1 MSRSEP
7 SYRLAINGKPLS
19 LQGRLMSLTLTDNKG
34 MEADQLDIEIDD
46 SDGQVEIPRRGV
58 KLTLALGWA
67 GRPLTDKGVFVV
79 DEVSH
84 QGAPD
89 KLTISARSADLRSG
103 LRTQKEKSWH
113 DQALGSIVTA
123 IARTNQL
130 KPVISAKFMTLMI
143 GHVDQ
148 SNESDMAFLTRLAK
162 DNGAVATV
170 KAGKLLFFAEGKATT
185 AGGTALTPIF
195 IDRIDGDQ
203 HEWSESDREAYT
215 GVTAQWQDKKT
226 GKKSSETAG
235 TKENVKTLRHVYIS
249 AHNARRAAYA
259 ELRKLASSTSNLKMN
274 LALGRPDIF
283 PEMLVIFSGFKSMI
297 GDTTWIINRLTH
309 RLDDSGLTTAV
320 EATAHV
326 SSVGLVTDGATAV
339 RACWIDRVSKAQIC
353 GIAGAGANIQTLPR
367 VFGNELAA
375 RRAAGLVL
383 GRPGANWYLEKT
395 QVAFLPQFL
404 PPASSAGDGREAA
417 ASQTNIYYQLAEW
430 LGVEW

>member
-1 MSRSEP
+1 MSRTEP
-7 SYRLAINGKPLS
+7 SYRLAIAGKPLS
-19 LQGRLMSLTLTDNKG
+19 LQGRLISLTLTDNKG

-89 KLTISARSADLRSG
+89 KLTISARSADLRAG

-113 DQALGSIVTA
+113 AQALGEIVTA
-123 IARTNQL
+123 IARANQL
-130 KPVISAKFMTLMI
+130 KPVISAKFMTLQV

-162 DNGAVATV
+162 SNGAVATV

-185 AGGTALTPIF
+185 ASGKPLTPVF
-195 IDRIDGDQ
+195 IDRSDGDQ
-203 HEWSESDREAYT
+203 HEWSESDRESYT

-226 GKKSSETAG
+226 GKKTSETAG
-235 TKENVKTLRHVYIS
+235 SKDNVKTLRHVYVS
-249 AHNARRAAYA
+249 AKNARRAAFA
-259 ELRKLASSTSNLKMN
+259 ELRKLASASSNLKMT
-274 LALGRPDIF
+274 LAIGRPDLF

-309 RLDDSGLTTAV
+309 RLDDSGLTTGV

-326 SSVGLVTDGATAV
+326 SSVGLITAGATAV
-339 RACWIDRVSKAQIC
+339 RACWIERASKAQIC
-353 GIAGAGANIQTLPR
+353 GVAGSGVTIQTLPR

-383 GRPGANWYLEKT
+383 GKPGANWYLEQT
-395 QVAFLPQFL
+395 QAALVPQFQS
-404 PPASSAGDGREAA
+404 PATGSDAGRVAGSA
-417 ASQTNIYYQLAEW
+417 QPNIYYQLAEW